1 MAHTLL
7 FAKGL
12 PPEAPVTPVRS
23 SWGLRAGV
31 GWVGGAKVSG
41 VNSQERTLLELVTD
55 VVEESTDSNSNS
67 QERSLLVTDL
77 GDQNQRLEK
86 QLAEA
91 EEAALDLRAQVLVG
105 C

>member
-1 MAHTLL
+1 M
-7 FAKGL
+7 
-12 PPEAPVTPVRS
+12 
-23 SWGLRAGV
+23 
-31 GWVGGAKVSG
+31 GWVGEVKVSG

-77 GDQNQRLEK
+77 GDQNQRLGK

-91 EEAALDLRAQVLVG
+91 EEAALDLRAQVVVCLMLNLAGVVDDG
-105 C
+105 LGK